1 VVAYL
6 LEIRHGGSFFGG
18 PSDHVAVR
26 YGVVAHEITHTPLQ
40 AGTWKATLT
49 SLLLHGSFLHLLG
62 DMAFLAIFGPTVE
75 DAVGRVRFCVFY
87 LLGGLIALGAQVLLD
102 PGSSAPALAASG
114 AVAAVLGG
122 YLLLYPRA
130 RVLSL
135 AFIVFFFTL
144 IEVPAVILLA
154 LWFPE
159 QLYVGLAGLASPL
172 SGGEG
177 VAFFAHI
184 GGFVFGLLAIR
195 LFANRR
201 DAAEPPPLAVY

>member
-1 VVAYL
+1 MVAYL

-18 PSDHVAVR
+18 PSGSVAVH
-26 YGVVAHEITHTPLQ
+26 YGAAPHELTHRPLRP
-40 AGTWKATLT
+40 GTWKATLT
-49 SLLLHGSFLHLLG
+49 SLFLHGSFLHLIG

-87 LLGGLIALGAQVLLD
+87 LLGGLVALGAQVVLAPD
-102 PGSSAPALAASG
+102 ASAPTLAASG

-122 YLLLYPRA
+122 YLLLYPHA

-144 IEVPAVILLA
+144 IEVPAALLLA

-184 GGFVFGLLAIR
+184 VGFVFGLLAIR
-195 LFANRR
+195 LFAARR
-201 DAAEPPPLAVY
+201 RAAEPPPLAVY